1 MADQIS
7 LDHVAVGTGD
17 ADAAIAALV
26 GGLGGTLMEGGDA
39 FGFRWVQARLGDGDE
54 GMTVE
59 VITPW
64 EHEHND
70 FLARFV
76 ERHTEGQHH
85 ITFKVPDLRR
95 TLERARSLGYHPI
108 GENFDD
114 PEWYEAFLQPRE
126 AQGTVVQITQ
136 SDPPPPAWPE
146 RYAARIA
153 RGAPDGRPTWWAE
166 PPTPSSNRAVL
177 RRIVL
182 RTPSI
187 TSALGLWCGLL
198 GGTPVD
204 QGDDRIE
211 ITWPGGRILLLEDR
225 DSPPGFEC
233 LEADAPAPIGT
244 VWVAGAAVHT
254 TAR

>member
-1 MADQIS
+1 VADEIA
-7 LDHVAVGTGD
+7 LDHVAVATGTPDVAVSTLIGD
-17 ADAAIAALV
+17 
-26 GGLGGTLMEGGDA
+26 LGGTLIEGGDA
-39 FGFRWVQARLGDGDE
+39 FGFRWLQVRLGDGAE

-64 EHEHND
+64 RPEVND

-76 ERHTEGQHH
+76 ERHSEGQHH
-85 ITFKVPDLRR
+85 LTFKVPDLRR
-95 TLERARSLGYHPI
+95 TVARCRAAGYHPI
-108 GENFDD
+108 GENYDD
-114 PEWYEAFLQPRE
+114 PQWFEAFLVPRE

-136 SDPPPPAWPE
+136 SEPPPLPWPE
-146 RYAARIA
+146 RFAQRIA
-153 RGAPDGRPTWWAE
+153 RGAPDGRPTWWAD
-166 PPTPSSNRAVL
+166 PPPAGPTRAVL

-211 ITWPGGRILLLEDR
+211 IAWPGGRILLLEDTG
-225 DSPPGFEC
+225 SPPGFEC
-233 LEADAPAPIGT
+233 LEADAPAPIES
-244 VWVAGAAVHT
+244 VRVAGAAVHV

>member
-1 MADQIS
+1 MPDEIT
-7 LDHVAVGTGD
+7 LDHVAVATGA

-26 GGLGGTLMEGGDA
+26 GDLGGTLMEGGDA
-39 FGFRWVQARLGDGDE
+39 VGFRWVQARLGDGDE

-64 EHEHND
+64 RPEAND

-76 ERHTEGQHH
+76 ARHTEGAHH

-95 TLERARSLGYHPI
+95 TLERARAAGYHPI
-108 GENFDD
+108 GENFED
-114 PEWYEAFLQPRE
+114 PQWFEAFLVPRE
-126 AQGTVVQITQ
+126 AQGIVVQLTQ
-136 SDPPPPAWPE
+136 SEPPPPPWP
-146 RYAARIA
+146 RRFADRTA
-153 RGAPDGRPTWWAE
+153 RGVPDGRPTWWAD
-166 PPTPSSNRAVL
+166 PPTPGPVRVVL

-211 ITWPGGRILLLEDR
+211 IAWPGGRILLVEDAG
-225 DSPPGFEC
+225 SAPGFEC
-233 LEADAPAPIGT
+233 LEADAPAALEA
-244 VWVAGAAVHT
+244 VRVAGAAVHT

>member
-1 MADQIS
+1 MPDEII
-7 LDHVAVGTGD
+7 LDHVAVGTAD

-26 GGLGGTLMEGGDA
+26 GDLGGTLMEGGDA
-39 FGFRWVQARLGDGDE
+39 IGFRWVQARLGDGDE

-64 EHEHND
+64 QPEADD

-76 ERHTEGQHH
+76 ARHVEGAHH

-95 TLERARSLGYHPI
+95 TLDRARAAGYHPV

-114 PEWYEAFLQPRE
+114 PRWFEAFLRPRE
-126 AQGTVVQITQ
+126 AQGIVVQITQ

-146 RYAARIA
+146 RFANRLA
-153 RGAPDGRPTWWAE
+153 RGGPDGRPTWWAE
-166 PPTPSSNRAVL
+166 PPTTGATRVVL

-187 TSALGLWCGLL
+187 TSAIGLWCGLL

-211 ITWPGGRILLLEDR
+211 VAWPGGRILLVEDAG
-225 DSPPGFEC
+225 SPPGFEC
-233 LEADAPAPIGT
+233 LEADAPAALEA
-244 VWVAGAAVHT
+244 VRVAGAAVHT